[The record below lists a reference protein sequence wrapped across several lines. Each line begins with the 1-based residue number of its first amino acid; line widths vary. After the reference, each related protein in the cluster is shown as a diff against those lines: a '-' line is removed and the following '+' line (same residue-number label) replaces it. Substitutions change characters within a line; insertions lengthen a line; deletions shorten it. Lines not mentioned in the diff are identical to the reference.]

1 MPDMK
6 MTGMMN
12 QMNMINQINMM
23 NQMKLMNQMNMMMN
37 NMNINP
43 LNSHKILR
51 KEEMA
56 KARLQKEFYLCS
68 QDDDLK
74 QIVYN
79 FRLYK
84 DILFIW
90 RVTMKG
96 PRKTPYEGGL
106 FTIQIY
112 FPDDYPSR
120 GPDFRFCNLVYHL
133 NVEIT
138 SPSNLGHISLNFLNE

>member
-1 MPDMK
+1 MMPDMK
-6 MTGMMN
+6 VTGMMN

-96 PRKTPYEGGL
+96 PRKTPY
-106 FTIQIY
+106 
-112 FPDDYPSR
+112 
-120 GPDFRFCNLVYHL
+120 
-133 NVEIT
+133 
-138 SPSNLGHISLNFLNE
+138 